1 MIISLDELKTAKEEI
16 IMRMTAVKIRDEEF
30 NSLRGITMLSAWGLS
45 LVAAS
50 FLFLWIG
57 HLLDELLGSAPRFML
72 SMFFLA
78 VAGCLTELY
87 VEVRKRLKDS

>member
-1 MIISLDELKTAKEEI
+1 MLISAGKTHE
-16 IMRMTAVKIRDEEF
+16 EEF
-30 NSLRGITMLSAWGLS
+30 SSFRGVTLLSAWGLS

-57 HLLDELLGSAPRFML
+57 HQLDELLESSPRFML

-87 VEVRKRLKDS
+87 LEVRKAMKNV

>member
-1 MIISLDELKTAKEEI
+1 MRLTMGKTH
-16 IMRMTAVKIRDEEF
+16 DEEF
-30 NSLRGITMLSAWGLS
+30 KSFRAITMLSAWGLS

-78 VAGCLTELY
+78 VSGCLTELY
-87 VEVRKRLKDS
+87 LEVRKRMKDL

>member
-1 MIISLDELKTAKEEI
+1 
-16 IMRMTAVKIRDEEF
+16 MRLTMGKIRDEEF
-30 NSLRGITMLSAWGLS
+30 NSFRGITMLSAWGLS
-45 LVAAS
+45 LVASS

-87 VEVRKRLKDS
+87 VEVRRRMKDS

>member
-1 MIISLDELKTAKEEI
+1 
-16 IMRMTAVKIRDEEF
+16 MRLTMGRIRDEEF
-30 NSLRGITMLSAWGLS
+30 NAFRGITMLSAWGLS

-78 VAGCLTELY
+78 IAGCLTELY
-87 VEVRKRLKDS
+87 VEVRKMMKDF

>member
-1 MIISLDELKTAKEEI
+1 MLIGTGKAHE
-16 IMRMTAVKIRDEEF
+16 EEF
-30 NSLRGITMLSAWGLS
+30 NSFRGVTILSAWGLS
-45 LVAAS
+45 LVATS

-57 HLLDELLGSAPRFML
+57 HQLDELLGSSPRFML

-87 VEVRKRLKDS
+87 LEVRKTMKNI